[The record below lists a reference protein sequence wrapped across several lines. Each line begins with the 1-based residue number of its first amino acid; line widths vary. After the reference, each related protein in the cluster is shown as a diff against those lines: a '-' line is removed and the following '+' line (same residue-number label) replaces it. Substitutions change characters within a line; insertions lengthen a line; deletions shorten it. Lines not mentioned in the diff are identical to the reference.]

1 MSKRQYDDIF
11 DTLSETHR
19 LLRDLEAPE
28 GEEFSLSAIL
38 AEFGQGAAEPAL
50 NEAAGENSS
59 VEMPVEEEEIREGEP
74 AEEAAEAPVEE
85 SIPAPD
91 EESGGKELPAA
102 EEKLSSNEQP
112 AAEEVAA
119 QPATPARRKVLRF
132 PGWLSR
138 REDPTEEEPA
148 EKPQEDAAEE
158 AEQPDEP
165 AEDPAEENVSIPA
178 EELAAAAVAEK
189 TGEENAPE
197 ESEEPSAGQQ
207 ISLEDV
213 MARTVD
219 AVLEEREEDE
229 ASPVVPLAQRL
240 GAVRSAA
247 AAAVGAWKEKLA
259 PPPSRR
265 AVQRQ
270 EEPWEPEPEMEQ
282 ADREERRRGKRLR
295 RQLLAS
301 GIPALLLLA
310 VSVLDTWWPE
320 ILATLWGS
328 LDMLRTALALAL
340 LGLTVLLSGEV
351 WKRALSELKLG
362 RFTCEAGAA
371 LPTLAVFGD
380 CIYSVA
386 THASAYLPLAAPAA
400 VLIWLCLLG
409 QLCESTALRSACHLA
424 DLGGEPPYAVSVNSA
439 GACKQQGRLD
449 GFYRTARKND
459 PTRQAQTILLPL
471 LLSTATVLT
480 GVVCIGERRLDEFF
494 RIWSVMLSV
503 SVPLSL
509 PLCGTLPV
517 RHLNRRLCRGGSAV
531 AGYTGARAVSA
542 SRRMVVT
549 DGDLFPPGT
558 VSLNGLKLYG
568 EEIGKAVSYAA
579 TMTRAARSQLQP
591 IFEQLLSSEGGSY
604 QKLEDLQF
612 YEEGGFSGTIHG
624 ETVSMG
630 SAYFMKKHKVDLPRE
645 LKVKTGVFLA
655 VDGQLIAIFAIKYQ
669 ASRNVEWALRAMRR
683 NRIEPVLAVRSGNI
697 TPGLI
702 KRRFNL
708 EPRAVYPEVSTRLT
722 LSDLSREQAPAANA
736 IIYREGLMPFAET
749 VIGSRRCCGMVR
761 WSTVLCWLGSL
772 VGLWLGYYL
781 SHTAAYGALSA
792 GYVLVFAFLWL
803 LPTLLLGDLTRRY

>member
-19 LLRDLEAPE
+19 LLRDLEVPE

-38 AEFGQGAAEPAL
+38 AEFGQGAAEPAPDRADPVAEL
-50 NEAAGENSS
+50 ADEQPAPVAEVTEEAPAEEPF
-59 VEMPVEEEEIREGEP
+59 VPAEEIAEEEEVSAPEEEVLP
-74 AEEAAEAPVEE
+74 ELPEEEAP
-85 SIPAPD
+85 
-91 EESGGKELPAA
+91 KETL
-102 EEKLSSNEQP
+102 
-112 AAEEVAA
+112 
-119 QPATPARRKVLRF
+119 
-132 PGWLSR
+132 
-138 REDPTEEEPA
+138 PTEEEPVPAVRRKVLLFPKLFSRKEESGSETPA
-148 EKPQEDAAEE
+148 EERGEEAAEE
-158 AEQPDEP
+158 APEDYPEEQADEP
-165 AEDPAEENVSIPA
+165 AVFVEEQMKTVD
-178 EELAAAAVAEK
+178 EELPKEEEAA
-189 TGEENAPE
+189 
-197 ESEEPSAGQQ
+197 QH

-219 AVLEEREEDE
+219 AVLEEQEDE
-229 ASPVVPLAQRL
+229 EPEMRIPLNQRL
-240 GAVRSAA
+240 LSVWGSVLALA
-247 AAAVGAWKEKLA
+247 GEWKEKLA
-259 PPPSRR
+259 LPR
-265 AVQRQ
+265 AGGTAEEQA
-270 EEPWEPEPEMEQ
+270 EEPWEPEPDMEQ

-295 RQLLAS
+295 RQLISA
-301 GIPALLLLA
+301 GIPTLLLVA
-310 VSVLDTWWPE
+310 FSVLETWWPE
-320 ILATLWGS
+320 LLAPVWGS

-340 LGLTVLLSGEV
+340 LGLTAMLSGEV
-351 WKRALSELKLG
+351 WKYALSELKQG
-362 RFTCEAGAA
+362 RFTCEAGAM

-380 CIYSVA
+380 CVYSVS
-386 THASAYLPLAAPAA
+386 THSAEYLPLAAPAA
-400 VLIWLCLLG
+400 LLIWLCLLG
-409 QLCESTALRSACHLA
+409 RVFENTSRRSAYHLA
-424 DLGGEPPYAVSVNSA
+424 DLGGRPPYAVAVNGV

-449 GFYRTARKND
+449 GFYHTSCKSD
-459 PTRQAQTILLPL
+459 PSRRAQTILLPL
-471 LLSTATVLT
+471 LLSAATVLA
-480 GVVCIGERRLDEFF
+480 GVVCISERRMDEFF
-494 RIWSVMLSV
+494 RVWAAILSV

-509 PLCGTLPV
+509 PLSGTLPI
-517 RHLNRRLCRGGSAV
+517 RHLNRRLCRSGCAV
-531 AGYTGARAVSA
+531 AGYAGARAVSE

-568 EEIGKAVSYAA
+568 EEIGKVVSYAA

-604 QKLEDLQF
+604 QRVEDLRF

-655 VDGQLIAIFAIKYQ
+655 VDGQLIAIFAMKYQ

-708 EPRAVYPEVSTRLT
+708 EPRAVYPEVSARLA
-722 LSDLSREQAPAANA
+722 LSDLSEELAPAANA

-749 VIGSRRCCGMVR
+749 VIGSRRCCRMVR
-761 WSTVLCWLGSL
+761 WSTALCWLGSL

-781 SHTAAYGALSA
+781 THTAAYGALSA
-792 GYVLVFAFLWL
+792 GYVLVFGLLWL
-803 LPTLLLGDLTRRY
+803 LPSLLLGDLTRRY